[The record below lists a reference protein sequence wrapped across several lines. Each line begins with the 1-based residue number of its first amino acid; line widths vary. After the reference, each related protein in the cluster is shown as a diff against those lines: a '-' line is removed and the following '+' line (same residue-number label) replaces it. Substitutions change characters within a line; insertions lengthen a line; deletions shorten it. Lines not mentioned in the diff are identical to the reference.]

1 MNAKTE
7 LTPFDC
13 EQWLIE
19 NTREPRAP
27 FPRGSF
33 LKAINAESGHLFRE
47 ILIDFEFD
55 GHELIEGSLV
65 LTTYDKETL
74 SKKVGAVIAPPGKK
88 AIPIGLDGYIAFN
101 LDTTNKPFYV
111 ATTDTKKAMKIAE
124 TGYPVVMASVA
135 ELDRIFSDDRSIAI
149 LDGSEIFN
157 KQDIAQYTVKEI
169 REKLTESLTSE
180 VESNL
185 IQQEQSG
192 QAPYILWK
200 DKKDSGKPLDTIDNL
215 KSLLNFY
222 SISSRY
228 NVVKK
233 TEEHNIPDLVCSLDN
248 REVSIFAEIISLC
261 KTNHL
266 STENTKLYLSKI
278 ANETQ
283 YSPVIN
289 WIESKKWDGQN
300 RINDFLKTVKVEDP
314 KKLKNGEL
322 FHEHLIKKWLIQAVA
337 AAFCPK
343 ISAAGILVFQG
354 KQGLGKTSWFKSLVP
369 REFDNELIKSDSS
382 LDPHD
387 KDSVLSNISYWLV
400 ELGELNS
407 TFSKADIAALKS
419 FITRDFD
426 EVRKPYAQ
434 TPSKF
439 GRKTVFF
446 ASVNDSDF
454 LVDPTGNRRYWTV
467 PASYIQ
473 YVHNFDMQQVWAE
486 VYELYKAGESFRLD
500 HEASDL
506 LSSINDHH
514 MTANPVEDK
523 MDVGFYWDR
532 MDRSTWQWLTATD
545 IYMELFGNKPTA
557 ADARKVTQYLRNKG
571 IELKNSG
578 GKKYFVPA
586 FKKDVPRLI

>member
-1 MNAKTE
+1 MNAQTE
-7 LTPFDC
+7 LKPFDC

-19 NTREPRAP
+19 NTREPKAP
-27 FPRGSF
+27 FPKGSA
-33 LKAINAESGHLFRE
+33 LKAINAESGHYFRE
-47 ILIDFEFD
+47 IGYQTEDS
-55 GHELIEGSLV
+55 ELIEGSLV
-65 LTTYDKETL
+65 FATYDKETL
-74 SKKVGAVIAPPGKK
+74 SKKVGAKVWFGKK
-88 AIPIGLDGYIAFN
+88 VISIGLDGYIAFN
-101 LDTTNKPFYV
+101 LDANIKPFYV
-111 ATTDTKKAMKIAE
+111 ATTDAKQAMRIAE
-124 TGYPVVMASVA
+124 TGYPVVMTSKD
-135 ELDRIFSDDRSIAI
+135 ELDRIFIDDRSIVI
-149 LDGSEIFN
+149 LDGSEVFK
-157 KQDIAQYTVKEI
+157 KQDIVQYTAKEI
-169 REKLTESLTSE
+169 REKLTGSSSE
-180 VESNL
+180 EIETNL
-185 IQQEQSG
+185 AHQEQSG
-192 QAPYILWK
+192 QAPYIVWK
-200 DKKDSGKPLDTIDNL
+200 DRKESGKPLDTIDNL
-215 KSLLNFY
+215 KSLLKFY

-233 TEEHNIPDLVCSLDN
+233 AEEHNVPELVCSLDN
-248 REVSIFAEIISLC
+248 RETSIFAEIISLC

-289 WIESKKWDGQN
+289 WIRSKKWDGQN
-300 RINDFLKTVKVEDP
+300 RINDFLKTVKVADP
-314 KKLKNGEL
+314 QELKNGEL
-322 FHEHLIKKWLIQAVA
+322 FHEHLIKKWMIQAIA

-446 ASVNDSDF
+446 ASVNDTDF

-473 YVHNFDMQQVWAE
+473 YVHDFDMQQVWAE
-486 VYELYKAGESFRLD
+486 FYELYKAGESFRLD
-500 HEASDL
+500 QEASDL
-506 LSSINDHH
+506 LNNINDHH

-523 MDVGFYWDR
+523 MDVGFYWDKV
-532 MDRSTWQWLTATD
+532 DRSNWQWITATD
-545 IYMELFGNKPTA
+545 IYIELFGNKPTA
-557 ADARKVTQYLRNKG
+557 ADARKVAQYLRNKG
-571 IELKNSG
+571 VEFKNSG
-578 GKKYFVPA
+578 GKKYLVPA
-586 FKKDVPRLI
+586 FRKELPRMI